1 MSAAN
6 FHMRASAV
14 QQQHAQGFIGQVIGT
29 FESLLLTNKNPQAKQ
44 VSTITVGGATNDTVY
59 TVTVGGSA
67 STYTSDASATAAEIH
82 AGLVAAINANPVAR
96 GQMVASGTSPS
107 LVLTGVYPG
116 QAITVTVNDAGTGD
130 LGTVA
135 ATTAAATAD
144 SVGFGKAMVNNGYTA
159 DRPDMIGHVP
169 STADF
174 TAQVITY
181 TYTGVTTGDEVS
193 LEVLFQGQ
201 RFVETTTYA
210 TSQTATLAALVTAMD
225 VILDAAFGAG
235 LSILLASNATTITL
249 TSDIAGSKFD
259 AVSAVDG
266 TGTVVKAYTTPPSAA
281 TSLEEIFAGFSKRR
295 TDIEDATLAGDD
307 PAYPA
312 NIGVETVT
320 RGLGYVSNSQ
330 GVTFGQNVYVD
341 LGAASATKGD
351 FFNSAAAGRVWLPV
365 SKARWER
372 DEYSTSS
379 NDVAVLRVES
389 GRVG

>member
-6 FHMRASAV
+6 FHVRASAV
-14 QQQHAQGFIGQVIGT
+14 QQQHAQGFIGQVIGS

-44 VSTITVGGATNDTVY
+44 VSTITVGGATNDTTY

-67 STYTSDASATAAEIH
+67 STYTSDASATVAEIH

-107 LVLTGVYPG
+107 LVLTAVYPG
-116 QAITVTVNDAGTGD
+116 QAITVSVDDGGTGD

-144 SVGFGKAMVNNGYTA
+144 AVGFGKAMVNSGYSS
-159 DRPDMIGHVP
+159 DRPDMLGYVA

-174 TAQVITY
+174 TAQVVTFTY
-181 TYTGVTTGDEVS
+181 DSVGTGDEVS
-193 LEVLFQGQ
+193 LEIMFQGQ
-201 RFVETTTYA
+201 RYAETVTYA

-235 LSILLASNATTITL
+235 FSIALASDATTITL
-249 TSDIAGSKFD
+249 TADIAGSEFD
-259 AVSAVDG
+259 AVSMVDG
-266 TGTVVKAYTTPPSAA
+266 AGTVSKAYTTPPSTA
-281 TSLEEIFAGFSKRR
+281 TSYARIFAGFSKRR
-295 TDIEDATLAGDD
+295 MDIEDATLAGDD

-312 NIGVETVT
+312 NIGVEVVT

-330 GVTFGQNVYVD
+330 GVSFGDDVFVD
-341 LGAASATKGD
+341 LGSASSTKGD
-351 FFNSAAAGRVWLPV
+351 FFNSRAAGRVWIPREQ
-365 SKARWER
+365 ARWER

-379 NDVAVLRVES
+379 NDVAVLRVET
-389 GRVG
+389 GRIG